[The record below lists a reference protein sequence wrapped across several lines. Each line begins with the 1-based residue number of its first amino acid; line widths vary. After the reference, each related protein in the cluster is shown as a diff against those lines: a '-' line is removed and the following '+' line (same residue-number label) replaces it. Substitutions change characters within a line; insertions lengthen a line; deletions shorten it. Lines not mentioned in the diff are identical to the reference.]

1 MSYIKL
7 VRDNIPDVIIASG
20 QTPITRVLSDKEYI
34 DELFK
39 KLGEEYEEFL
49 EARNLEELADML
61 EVIYALADTISSREL
76 LERARKEKLKDR
88 GGFTRKLY
96 LEGVDN

>member
-1 MSYIKL
+1 M
-7 VRDNIPDVIIASG
+7 RDNIPDVIIASG

>member
-76 LERARKEKLKDR
+76 LERARKEKLKAEAGLR
-88 GGFTRKLY
+88 ESCT
-96 LEGVDN
+96 